1 MAFPSIPLRR
11 RDMVT
16 HTLLAVL
23 VAWGVA
29 FLIYGLRFWSQ
40 IPALDAASFVQQQS
54 VIITDRNGYE
64 LIRFHEGHDVVE
76 IDREEMPDHLREAF
90 IAIEDRR
97 FLDRPCVDV
106 RALTRAS
113 IATLFRQRV
122 EGASTITQQL
132 VGLLLEN
139 RNERTLRRKAN
150 ELLLACR
157 LEWTMPKE
165 DILTLYLNRVPFG
178 GNVYGVEQASQTFFG
193 IHARD
198 LSIAQSAV
206 LASLPQRPT
215 ALSPFGPLKYSVV
228 APEAEA
234 LIARKYVT
242 DVDDLPAGS
251 WKMGLLQKRIKRTDG
266 TWFTV
271 PGRSDVV
278 LNDMEDLG
286 LIGSLDR
293 EDADD
298 DIRRLRFRDVQL
310 AAPDAPYFVRQIRN
324 ALPALLQST
333 SDLQTRQ
340 WSGIKIRTTLDRN
353 LQNLAEQIIAAH
365 AEEYRVRF
373 GVQNLSLVAIDRQT
387 REVVAYVG
395 NVNAGDLDIPGNDFD
410 MASVPRQPGSSFK
423 PFVYAAAFASGKL
436 NPDSNILDGPLT
448 IGTSKPRNYEGRFMG
463 WMRVKNALAYSRNI
477 PAIRAFLLAG
487 GEDVVLNTA
496 SNAGITSPLA
506 RRDAYQEARGEF
518 TYGWPLAIGSAEIPL
533 KEMVQGYATIA
544 NDGQMQVLK
553 SVIEIAEAED
563 ETSLITIP
571 DTVPIQGLD
580 RETAQELRTILSDP
594 RLRPSG
600 GWRRML
606 DTGAVQTAVKTGTS
620 NQCLGI
626 DLRTGQCA
634 LRLPSDTWTL
644 GFSPA
649 YVVGVWGGN
658 ATYSPLKP
666 KADGLNVAAPIWRE
680 FMVKAHE
687 LYPELA
693 QAFDPVDPKPV
704 QKRAAR
710 TAVVPAN

>member
-1 MAFPSIPLRR
+1 MFPSLPVRR
-11 RDMVT
+11 RTVLT
-16 HTLLAVL
+16 HALIAVL
-23 VAWGVA
+23 AAWGIA
-29 FLIYGLRFWSQ
+29 FLVYAARFWNE
-40 IPALDAASFVQQQS
+40 IPVLTAETFAQQQS
-54 VIITDRNGYE
+54 VIVTDRTGQE

-76 IDREEMPDHLREAF
+76 ITAQDMPEHLREAF

-97 FLDRPCVDV
+97 FFLRPCVDV

-113 IATLFRQRV
+113 IATVFGKRI

-139 RNERTLRRKAN
+139 RNERTIRRKVN
-150 ELLLACR
+150 ELLLACK

-193 IHARD
+193 VHAHD
-198 LSIAQSAV
+198 LSVAQAAV

-215 ALSPFGPLKYSVV
+215 ALSPYGKLRHSLVSPQ
-228 APEAEA
+228 AEM

-242 DVDDLPAGS
+242 EIDDLPEGS
-251 WKMGLLQKRIKRTDG
+251 WQMGLLPLRIQQADG

-271 PGRSDVV
+271 PGRTDVV
-278 LNDMEDLG
+278 LEQMNALG
-286 LIGSLDR
+286 FIGNLDR
-293 EDADD
+293 ADADTD
-298 DIRRLRFRDVQL
+298 LRRLRFREQI
-310 AAPDAPYFVRQIRN
+310 AAEPDAQYFVRQIRTS
-324 ALPALLQST
+324 LPSLLQST
-333 SDLQTRQ
+333 DELKSRQ
-340 WSGIKIRTTLDRN
+340 WSGIKIRTTLDRK
-353 LQNLAEQIIAAH
+353 LQNLAEQLIARH

-373 GVQNLSLVAIDRQT
+373 GVENLSLVAIDRQT

-395 NVNAGDLDIPGNDFD
+395 NAPTATGSGSEVD

-423 PFVYAAAFASGKL
+423 PFVYAAAFSEGKL
-436 NPDSNILDGPLT
+436 KPESRILDGPLT

-477 PAIRAFLLAG
+477 PAIRAFLMAG
-487 GEDVVLNTA
+487 GEDVVLKTA
-496 SNAGITSPLA
+496 SDAGITSPLL
-506 RRDAYQEARGEF
+506 RRERYEEERGEF

-544 NDGQMQVLK
+544 NDGQMQELRSVL
-553 SVIEIAEAED
+553 EIVEAED
-563 ETSLITIP
+563 EADVIP
-571 DTVPIQGLD
+571 LPEASPLEGLD
-580 RETAQELRTILSDP
+580 RETAQELREILSNP
-594 RLRPSG
+594 GLRPTG

-606 DTGAVQTAVKTGTS
+606 DTGAIETAAKTGTS
-620 NQCLGI
+620 NQCMGI

-644 GFSPA
+644 GFSPG

-658 ATYSPLKP
+658 ATYAPLKD

-680 FMVKAHE
+680 FMIGAHE

-693 QAFDPVDPKPV
+693 HTFDPVDPRSAPV
-704 QKRAAR
+704 RGSR
-710 TAVVPAN
+710 TAAASTP